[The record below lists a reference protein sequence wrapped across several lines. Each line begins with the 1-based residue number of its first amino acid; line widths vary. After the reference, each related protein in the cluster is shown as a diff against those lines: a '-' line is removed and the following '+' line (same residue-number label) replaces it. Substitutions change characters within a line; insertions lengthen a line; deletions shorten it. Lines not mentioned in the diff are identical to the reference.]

1 MHKLLY
7 IPLAMLSI
15 LVASGCSAPTSS
27 GYQPGQSNY
36 AVFAAQW
43 KAKGVDS
50 QKTVVG
56 ALSLHIGNQTTLLTG
71 SVMHEADGSSS
82 RVFGTL
88 KDFSIALPTGSV
100 RCSRLHTSGDVITGT
115 LLSLQETKRT
125 GIWSMHMVSQP
136 EKITAFAFDGG
147 DDMSGGL
154 ILQQNQRGS
163 LTLPNGNVEG
173 VILQR
178 QRAGLSIWFKIG
190 NSPAIAC
197 VGGKF
202 TDNKVGMIGT
212 CQEAGIGWN
221 ARELSFL

>member
-1 MHKLLY
+1 
-7 IPLAMLSI
+7 MLSI
-15 LVASGCSAPTSS
+15 LVAFIVTPGCSAPPSS
-27 GYQPGQSNY
+27 RSQPGQSKY

-43 KAKGVDS
+43 KAKGSDGRI
-50 QKTVVG
+50 TVVG

-82 RVFGTL
+82 GVFGTL
-88 KDFSIALPTGSV
+88 KDFSIALPTGSI
-100 RCSRLHTSGDVITGT
+100 RCSSLHASGDVVTGT
-115 LLSLQETKRT
+115 FQTKGAT

-136 EKITAFAFDGG
+136 GLVTAFAFDGG

-178 QRAGLSIWFKIG
+178 QRAGLSIWFKFG
-190 NSPAIAC
+190 NSPAIFC
-197 VGGKF
+197 VGENF
-202 TDNKVGMIGT
+202 TDNKAGMIGK